1 MVKIYKDWSEYL
13 PFAFWGYRT
22 IMHTATGQTPFSLVY
37 GYEAVLPIET
47 EIKSLRVV
55 MEAKTP
61 ESEWARKRYN
71 HLISL
76 DDKRMDA
83 LFHTQI
89 YQRRIARAFN
99 KKVKPVKI
107 KAGDMVLKQSRV
119 TMFDLRCKFRPN
131 WEGLYL
137 VKIVLPKGANFR

>member
-1 MVKIYKDWSEYL
+1 M
-13 PFAFWGYRT
+13 
-22 IMHTATGQTPFSLVY
+22 Y
-37 GYEAVLPIET
+37 GCEEVLPIET

-61 ESEWARKRYN
+61 ESEWARKRYD
-71 HLISL
+71 HLVSL
-76 DDKRMDA
+76 DEKRMDT

-99 KKVKPVKI
+99 KKVKPRKI
-107 KAGDMVLKQSRV
+107 KAGDMILKQSRAIV
-119 TMFDLRCKFRPN
+119 FDPRVKFRPN

-137 VKIVLPKGANFR
+137 VKIVLPKGAARISYLERNKFTELVNLDHLIKYYL

>member
-1 MVKIYKDWSEYL
+1 M
-13 PFAFWGYRT
+13 
-22 IMHTATGQTPFSLVY
+22 Y
-37 GYEAVLPIET
+37 GSEAVLPIET

-55 MEAKTP
+55 MEVKTS

-76 DDKRMDA
+76 DEKRMSA

-99 KKVKPVKI
+99 KKVKPEKI
-107 KAGDMVLKQSRV
+107 KAGDMVLKQSRTIV
-119 TMFDLRCKFRPN
+119 FDPRGKFRPN
-131 WEGLYL
+131 WEGPYWLKQFCL
-137 VKIVLPKGANFR
+137 RELRRSQIWKGTSSQSLLTCIISRNTTCKK